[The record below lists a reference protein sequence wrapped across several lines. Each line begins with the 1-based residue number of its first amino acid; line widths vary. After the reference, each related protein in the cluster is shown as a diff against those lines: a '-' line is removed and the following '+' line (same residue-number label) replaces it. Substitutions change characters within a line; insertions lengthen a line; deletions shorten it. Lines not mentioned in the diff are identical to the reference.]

1 MIVGGEGRRG
11 QRGTPTMETQN
22 VRAVVFGQLSSS
34 IAPKVLVSVFR
45 GLGFGAKV
53 PSVGLC

>member
-1 MIVGGEGRRG
+1 MIVGSEGRRG

-34 IAPKVLVSVFR
+34 IAPKVLVFR